1 MLKGF
6 ADSVTLASALAV
18 LTAMITPALLIMA
31 SGTFIL
37 STSNRLG
44 RVVDRVRVISDL
56 MEQMMHHE
64 EEIELLGE
72 RRTMLFEQMDRL
84 STRATLLQNC
94 LTVFYLASS
103 IFVATSVALGI
114 LAIAGTHLSW
124 VPVVMGI
131 CGALCLLYGSTLLI
145 YEARL
150 AVESVRA
157 EMGFLRRLVDHHR
170 REGSRRPRPDG

>member
-1 MLKGF
+1 MLKVF
-6 ADSVTLASALAV
+6 ADSVTLASAMAV

-44 RVVDRVRVISDL
+44 RVVDRVRTISDT
-56 MEQMMHHE
+56 MEAMMAHE
-64 EEIELLGE
+64 AETQLIDE

-84 STRATLLQNC
+84 SVRATLLQSC
-94 LTVFYLASS
+94 LTVFYLASAV
-103 IFVATSVALGI
+103 FVATSVALGI
-114 LAIAGTHLSW
+114 LAIAGSHFSW

-131 CGALCLLYGSTLLI
+131 CGALCLLYGSVLLI

-150 AVESVRA
+150 AVTSVRS
-157 EMGFLRRLVDHHR
+157 EMSFLRHLVEHHR
-170 REGSRRPRPDG
+170 EEGQRRGGLRS